1 MSVLDPRELQAS
13 PLADLHALAAE
24 LGLEGFRRLRKDDLI
39 KQIVQAQ
46 GGSVDEPEAPS
57 GDGEAG
63 DPEISLH
70 EDAAAEAQRASGDYS
85 APGSSV
91 ADEDVHEGATAEV
104 PRDYQEPMPNWE
116 QEPAD
121 EGDAGPEAPAD
132 EEAGERELAGE
143 REEDMRRGIL
153 DVLPNG
159 SGFIR
164 AEPYRQSRED
174 VYVSP
179 AQIRRCELRPGDEVE
194 GPVRPPRRNE
204 RHPSLVRVATVN
216 GQDADSPSERARFN
230 SLRAAWPSERLAGP
244 NVLADYPFGK
254 GSRVAIG
261 GPPGAGAT
269 YLLREAVKVLR
280 DRHSEIDVLVVLAG
294 VRPEEAADWN
304 DVGVE
309 VAGGSYDGSSDE
321 QAQVA
326 ELAVQRAKRA
336 VESGKDVVVVVDSLD
351 ALPPSSARRVFGA
364 GRNAQDGGSLTVLA
378 STGTAAEPHRMATTH
393 ITLEPREGEQPR
405 VAPGSGT
412 LRRDLLG

>member
-24 LGLEGFRRLRKDDLI
+24 LGLEGFRRLRKEDLI
-39 KQIVQAQ
+39 KQIVAAQ
-46 GGSVDEPEAPS
+46 GGEMPAALPDDDDADEPEVA
-57 GDGEAG
+57 
-63 DPEISLH
+63 LY
-70 EDAAAEAQRASGDYS
+70 EDAAVEPEEVVADVTDESDDDDEDDDS
-85 APGSSV
+85 DDSD
-91 ADEDVHEGATAEV
+91 ADED
-104 PRDYQEPMPNWE
+104 D
-116 QEPAD
+116 AD
-121 EGDAGPEAPAD
+121 EDPSDQED
-132 EEAGERELAGE
+132 EPE
-143 REEDMRRGIL
+143 REEDVRSGVL

-179 AQIRRCELRPGDEVE
+179 AQIRRCELRPGDEVA

-216 GQDADSPSERARFN
+216 GQDADSPSERSRFD
-230 SLRAAWPSERLAGP
+230 SLTASWPTSRLAGP
-244 NVLADYPFGK
+244 GALSDTPFGK

-280 DRHSEIDVLVVLAG
+280 DRHSELEVVVVLAG
-294 VRPEEAADWN
+294 ARPEEVSDWSEA
-304 DVGVE
+304 GIE
-309 VAGGSYDGSSDE
+309 VAGGSYDDSFDE

-336 VESGKDVVVVVDSLD
+336 VESGQDVVVVIDSLD
-351 ALPPSSARRVFGA
+351 ALPPSTARRVFGA
-364 GRNAQDGGSLTVLA
+364 GRNALDAGSLTVLA
-378 STGTAAEPHRMATTH
+378 ATGTAAEAHRMATTH
-393 ITLEPREGEQPR
+393 ITLEPREGESVR
-405 VAPGSGT
+405 IAAGSGT
-412 LRRDLLG
+412 LRRDLLS

>member
-24 LGLEGFRRLRKDDLI
+24 LGLEGFRRLRKDQLI
-39 KQIVQAQ
+39 EQIVAVQ
-46 GGSVDEPEAPS
+46 GGEVADDGDDDEVAL
-57 GDGEAG
+57 A
-63 DPEISLH
+63 
-70 EDAAAEAQRASGDYS
+70 EDAAVEAEE
-85 APGSSV
+85 APETEAADEPAEPV
-91 ADEDVHEGATAEV
+91 AEEEEEPAEEAEADED
-104 PRDYQEPMPNWE
+104 EP
-116 QEPAD
+116 
-121 EGDAGPEAPAD
+121 
-132 EEAGERELAGE
+132 E
-143 REEDMRRGIL
+143 REEDLRTGVL

-179 AQIRRCELRPGDEVE
+179 AQIRRCELRPGDEVT

-216 GQDADSPSERARFN
+216 GQDADSPSERSRFD
-230 SLRAAWPSERLAGP
+230 SLTAVWPSERLAGP
-244 NVLADYPFGK
+244 NALTDTPFGK

-261 GPPGAGAT
+261 GPPGAGAS

-280 DRHSEIDVLVVLAG
+280 DRHSELDVIVVLAG
-294 VRPEEAADWN
+294 VRPEEVGDWS
-304 DVGVE
+304 DVGTD
-309 VAGGSYDGSSDE
+309 VAGGGYDGSFDE

-326 ELAVQRAKRA
+326 ELAAQRAKRA
-336 VESGKDVVVVVDSLD
+336 VEAGKDVVLVIDSLD
-351 ALPPSSARRVFGA
+351 ALPPATARRVFGA
-364 GRNAQDGGSLTVLA
+364 GRATSDGGSLTILA

-393 ITLEPREGEQPR
+393 VTLDAREGESTR

-412 LRRDLLG
+412 LRKDLLS